1 MRILSTSLPARA
13 GRRGRN
19 VLALGVHRLR
29 PRLLP
34 IAHTAAAAVLA
45 WYVALLLL
53 PDQRPAFASIAAVIS
68 VGATY
73 GQRGARAA
81 ELIGGVVVGLSVADV
96 IVRAIGSG
104 PLQMGL
110 MVVLAMSTAVVL
122 GGGALLVT
130 EAAVSALLLLAAM
143 DPATV
148 TVGPGLSPIRF
159 AEALIGGGVALGV
172 TSLFFPPDPA
182 LIVGRAVQAVFAEL
196 GRSLE
201 RISAA
206 LGDGDAD
213 GAQRA
218 LQSARDIEHAT
229 AALDDAFAAGRETAR
244 LAPPRRRARAQIDRY
259 GRTLAQVDFAV
270 RNTRVLAR
278 DVVRFTRG
286 GQPAPPELAEAV
298 RGLSAAVWA
307 LAAAYDD
314 PHADRRGHAPRPGG
328 RRPGGRGRRAPGRP
342 AARGDRRPG
351 PLDRRR
357 PRASGRARRGRRAGA
372 RGPADGGVAARAQP
386 GLTAA
391 GGRGSGGATQG
402 RVAVDAAVGVEG
414 DERDRAPGAPHL
426 DDHAPPAL
434 VDADV
439 RVGPAGAH
447 AGDVAGLV
455 RGQFDRHGRQSRR
468 RH

>member
-1 MRILSTSLPARA
+1 VRILSFPPARVA
-13 GRRGRN
+13 RRARTAAAIGI
-19 VLALGVHRLR
+19 HRLR

-34 IAHTAAAAVLA
+34 IAHTAAAAVIA
-45 WYVALLLL
+45 WYVALVLL
-53 PDQRPAFASIAAVIS
+53 PDQRPAFASIAAVIA

-96 IVRAIGSG
+96 IVRAIGVG

-172 TSLFFPPDPA
+172 TSIFFPPDPA
-182 LIVGRAVQAVFAEL
+182 LIVGRAVQAVFGEL

-201 RISAA
+201 QIGEA
-206 LGDGDAD
+206 LGAGDAD

-218 LQSARDIEHAT
+218 LEGARHIEMRID
-229 AALDDAFAAGRETAR
+229 ALDDAFAAGRETAR
-244 LAPPRRRARAQIDRY
+244 LAPPRRRARGQVERY

-278 DVVRFTRG
+278 HVLRFTRTG
-286 GQPAPPELAEAV
+286 APAPPELAQAV
-298 RGLSAAVWA
+298 GDLGAAVWE

-314 PHADRRGHAPRPGG
+314 PDREGDVMRLA
-328 RRPGGRGRRAPGRP
+328 RRAAGT
-342 AARGDRRPG
+342 AAAVAEQG
-351 PLDRRR
+351 
-357 PRASGRARRGRRAGA
+357 AGA
-372 RGPADGGVAARAQP
+372 ALVAVCGQVRSTAVDLVRAAELVADG
-386 GLTAA
+386 
-391 GGRGSGGATQG
+391 
-402 RVAVDAAVGVEG
+402 
-414 DERDRAPGAPHL
+414 APAPAEL
-426 DDHAPPAL
+426 PTEELLLA
-434 VDADV
+434 
-439 RVGPAGAH
+439 
-447 AGDVAGLV
+447 
-455 RGQFDRHGRQSRR
+455 S
-468 RH
+468 

>member
-1 MRILSTSLPARA
+1 MQLANLLTVRILSTSLPARA

-19 VLALGVHRLR
+19 ALALGVHRLR

-148 TVGPGLSPIRF
+148 TVGPGLSPIRI

-244 LAPPRRRARAQIDRY
+244 LAPPRRRARAQVERY

-298 RGLSAAVWA
+298 GGLSAAVWE

-314 PHADRRGHAPRPGG
+314 PARTGEVTRLRPGG
-328 RRPGGRGRRAPGRP
+328 RRPGGRRRGAPGRP

-357 PRASGRARRGRRAGA
+357 PRAGGRARRGRRAGA
-372 RGPADGGVAARAQP
+372 RGAADGGAAAGAQR
-386 GLTAA
+386 GLTAGQA
-391 GGRGSGGATQG
+391 ARRRGASRWTPPSASKATSATV
-402 RVAVDAAVGVEG
+402 RP
-414 DERDRAPGAPHL
+414 DRRTSTITP
-426 DDHAPPAL
+426 
-434 VDADV
+434 
-439 RVGPAGAH
+439 
-447 AGDVAGLV
+447 
-455 RGQFDRHGRQSRR
+455 HGRWWTRMSASGQPERMR
-468 RH
+468 AM

>member
-1 MRILSTSLPARA
+1 ARVA
-13 GRRGRN
+13 RRARN

-122 GGGALLVT
+122 GGGA
-130 EAAVSALLLLAAM
+130 
-143 DPATV
+143 P
-148 TVGPGLSPIRF
+148 
-159 AEALIGGGVALGV
+159 LGV

-213 GAQRA
+213 
-218 LQSARDIEHAT
+218 
-229 AALDDAFAAGRETAR
+229 
-244 LAPPRRRARAQIDRY
+244 
-259 GRTLAQVDFAV
+259 
-270 RNTRVLAR
+270 
-278 DVVRFTRG
+278 
-286 GQPAPPELAEAV
+286 
-298 RGLSAAVWA
+298 
-307 LAAAYDD
+307 
-314 PHADRRGHAPRPGG
+314 
-328 RRPGGRGRRAPGRP
+328 
-342 AARGDRRPG
+342 
-351 PLDRRR
+351 
-357 PRASGRARRGRRAGA
+357 
-372 RGPADGGVAARAQP
+372 
-386 GLTAA
+386 
-391 GGRGSGGATQG
+391 
-402 RVAVDAAVGVEG
+402 
-414 DERDRAPGAPHL
+414 
-426 DDHAPPAL
+426 
-434 VDADV
+434 
-439 RVGPAGAH
+439 
-447 AGDVAGLV
+447 
-455 RGQFDRHGRQSRR
+455 
-468 RH
+468 

>member
-1 MRILSTSLPARA
+1 MQLANLLTVRILSTSLAARA

-19 VLALGVHRLR
+19 VLSLGVHRLR

-172 TSLFFPPDPA
+172 TSLFFPPDAA

-244 LAPPRRRARAQIDRY
+244 LAPPRRRARAQVERY

-286 GQPAPPELAEAV
+286 GQPAPPELVEAV
-298 RGLSAAVWA
+298 RGLSAAVWE

-314 PHADRRGHAPRPGG
+314 PARTGEVTRLA
-328 RRPGGRGRRAPGRP
+328 RAAAAQAAAVAERAGRP

-357 PRASGRARRGRRAGA
+357 PRASGRARGGCRAGA
-372 RGPADGGVAARAQP
+372 RGPADGGAAARAQRRP
-386 GLTAA
+386 DPRRAA
-391 GGRGSGGATQG
+391 GQAARRSTGASRWTPPSASKATSAIV
-402 RVAVDAAVGVEG
+402 RP
-414 DERDRAPGAPHL
+414 DRRTSTITP
-426 DDHAPPAL
+426 
-434 VDADV
+434 
-439 RVGPAGAH
+439 
-447 AGDVAGLV
+447 
-455 RGQFDRHGRQSRR
+455 HGRWWTRMSASGQPERMR
-468 RH
+468 AM

>member
-1 MRILSTSLPARA
+1 M
-13 GRRGRN
+13 
-19 VLALGVHRLR
+19 
-29 PRLLP
+29 
-34 IAHTAAAAVLA
+34 IA
-45 WYVALLLL
+45 
-53 PDQRPAFASIAAVIS
+53 

-96 IVRAIGSG
+96 IVRAIGIG

-201 RISAA
+201 RIAAA
-206 LGDGDAD
+206 LADGDAD

-218 LQSARDIEHAT
+218 LQSARDIEHAI

-244 LAPPRRRARAQIDRY
+244 LAPPRRRARAQIERY

-278 DVVRFTRG
+278 DACASR
-286 GQPAPPELAEAV
+286 APDT
-298 RGLSAAVWA
+298 GAAGA
-307 LAAAYDD
+307 
-314 PHADRRGHAPRPGG
+314 RRGRARPQRRRLGARRRL
-328 RRPGGRGRRAPGRP
+328 RRPGAHRRGRPPGPRRP
-342 AARGDRRPG
+342 PPARPRSPSARAARDRRDRRAG
-351 PLDRRR
+351 ALDRGR
-357 PRASGRARRGRRAGA
+357 PRARRRARRRRRAGA
-372 RGPADGGVAARAQP
+372 RGAPDRGAPARAE
-386 GLTAA
+386 
-391 GGRGSGGATQG
+391 RG
-402 RVAVDAAVGVEG
+402 
-414 DERDRAPGAPHL
+414 
-426 DDHAPPAL
+426 
-434 VDADV
+434 
-439 RVGPAGAH
+439 
-447 AGDVAGLV
+447 
-455 RGQFDRHGRQSRR
+455 
-468 RH
+468 

>member
-1 MRILSTSLPARA
+1 MQLANLLTVRILSTSLAARA

-172 TSLFFPPDPA
+172 TSLFFPPDAA
-182 LIVGRAVQAVFAEL
+182 LIVGRAVQSVFAEL

-244 LAPPRRRARAQIDRY
+244 LAPPRRRARAQVERY

-298 RGLSAAVWA
+298 GGLSAAVWE

-314 PHADRRGHAPRPGG
+314 PARTGEVT
-328 RRPGGRGRRAPGRP
+328 RRAR
-342 AARGDRRPG
+342 AAAAQAAAVAEHAGG
-351 PLDRRR
+351 PLLVEI
-357 PRASGRARRGRRAGA
+357 AGQV
-372 RGPADGGVAARAQP
+372 RS
-386 GLTAA
+386 T
-391 GGRGSGGATQG
+391 
-402 RVAVDAAVGVEG
+402 AVD
-414 DERDRAPGAPHL
+414 
-426 DDHAPPAL
+426 
-434 VDADV
+434 
-439 RVGPAGAH
+439 
-447 AGDVAGLV
+447 LV
-455 RGQFDRHGRQSRR
+455 RAAELVADAAPAPEDLPTEELLLAPSVG
-468 RH
+468 